1 LEFSYW
7 YLFRDSYLE
16 FRISKKQYVKYFIYI
31 STKSKLSYEIRG
43 SIMTDNEK
51 NIAHWQRDKFAAEIS
66 QDHFN
71 SELTVAGWIHE
82 IRNLGGIAF
91 ILLRD
96 RSGILQVT
104 AIKKEMGNDQFKEI
118 TTLPKESVLAVRG
131 VVQPN
136 DKVKAGFE
144 VLAKEFSVL
153 GLAKSPLPL
162 GVADEDKAELD
173 TKLDT
178 RLDSR
183 FLDLR
188 KPDVAAIFKIRSSV
202 LSAIR
207 QHFEDEGFI
216 EVQTPKIVATATEG
230 GTELFPVQYFE
241 TPAYLN
247 QSPQLYKQILM
258 ATGFDRVCE
267 IGPAFRAED
276 HDTVR
281 HLNEFTS
288 IDMEMAFSDEEG
300 AMGVLERLVQKS
312 IKVLVEQNQT
322 ELEILG
328 VKLEVPELPLKRVK
342 YDEALKVV
350 ADGGLELPWGEDLPM
365 EGMHILAKTYPSFH
379 FITHWPTE
387 SKPFYAQPF
396 EDEPKLCR
404 AFDLNYGAKE
414 ITSGAQR
421 VHNPQLLYSNL
432 ERMNLDP
439 KAFEFY
445 IKAFEYGMPPHAGW
459 GLGLERFIMIL
470 TDLPNIRECV
480 LFPRDRKRLVP

>member
-1 LEFSYW
+1 MEEPSQFQT
-7 YLFRDSYLE
+7 
-16 FRISKKQYVKYFIYI
+16 I
-31 STKSKLSYEIRG
+31 
-43 SIMTDNEK
+43 
-51 NIAHWQRDKFAAEIS
+51 NIWHRDKYATEILEA
-66 QDHFN
+66 DFGT
-71 SELTVAGWIHE
+71 ELSIAGWIHE

-96 RSGILQVT
+96 RTGIIQIT
-104 AIKKEMGNDQFKEI
+104 AIKKEMGNDAFKSI
-118 TTLPKESVLAVRG
+118 TGLPKESVIAVKG
-131 VVQPN
+131 IIQPN
-136 DKVKAGFE
+136 DKVSSGFE
-144 VLAKEFSVL
+144 VLVKDFQVL
-153 GLAKSPLPL
+153 GQSSSPLPL

-188 KPDVAAIFKIRSSV
+188 KPNVAAIFKIRSTT

-207 QHFEDEGFI
+207 QHFESEGFI
-216 EVQTPKIVATATEG
+216 EIQTPKIVATATEG

-241 TPAYLN
+241 TPAFLN
-247 QSPQLYKQILM
+247 QSPQLYKQIMM
-258 ATGFDRVCE
+258 ATGFDRVFE

-300 AMGVLERLVQKS
+300 AMVVLERLIHKMITMIIENNKKELDMINV
-312 IKVLVEQNQT
+312 N
-322 ELEILG
+322 LEI
-328 VKLEVPELPLKRVK
+328 PELPLPRIK
-342 YDEALKVV
+342 YDKVIELV
-350 ADGGLELPWGEDLPM
+350 NSGGLELPWGEDIPM
-365 EGMHILAKTYPSFH
+365 EGMHILAKSYPGFH
-379 FITHWPTE
+379 FITHWPTD

-396 EDEPKLCR
+396 EDEPKFCR

-421 VHNPQLLYSNL
+421 VHDPELLKSNL
-432 ERMNLDP
+432 RKQNLNP
-439 KAFEFY
+439 NAFEFY
-445 IKAFEYGMPPHAGW
+445 INAFEYGMPPHAGW
-459 GLGLERFIMIL
+459 GLGLERFLMIIC
-470 TDLPNIRECV
+470 DLPNIRECV

>member
-1 LEFSYW
+1 MFNIKYVYGL
-7 YLFRDSYLE
+7 
-16 FRISKKQYVKYFIYI
+16 KKNRGTTMSPEDLDAEQNIWHREKYA
-31 STKSKLSYEIRG
+31 T
-43 SIMTDNEK
+43 
-51 NIAHWQRDKFAAEIS
+51 EIS
-66 QDHFN
+66 EQDFN
-71 SELTVAGWIHE
+71 TDVTVAGWLHE
-82 IRNLGGIAF
+82 TRNLGGIAF

-96 RSGILQVT
+96 RTGILQVT
-104 AIKKEMGNDQFKEI
+104 AIKKEMGPELFKML
-118 TTLPKESVLAVRG
+118 TNLPKESVFAVRG
-131 VVQPN
+131 VIQPN
-136 DKVKAGFE
+136 DKVSGGFE
-144 VLAKEFSVL
+144 VLAKTVQVL

-162 GVADEDKAELD
+162 GVGDEDKADLD

-188 KPDVAAIFKIRSSV
+188 KPDVAAIFKLRSTM

-207 QHFEDEGFI
+207 QHFETEGFL

-241 TPAYLN
+241 RPAFLN

-258 ATGFDRVCE
+258 ATGFDRVFE

-276 HDTVR
+276 HDTAR

-288 IDMEMAFSDEEG
+288 IDMEMAFSDEED
-300 AMGVLERLVQKS
+300 AMGVLERLVLKS
-312 IKVLVEQNQT
+312 IEMIIDQNSA
-322 ELEILG
+322 EL
-328 VKLEVPELPLKRVK
+328 KLLNVSLDVPELPFKRIKYNDALELLK
-342 YDEALKVV
+342 D
-350 ADGGLELPWGEDLPM
+350 DGLELSWGEDISM
-365 EGMHILAKTYPSFH
+365 EAMHIITKSYPTFH

-396 EDEPKLCR
+396 ETTPELCR

-421 VHNPQLLYSNL
+421 VHNPDLLKANL
-432 ERMNLDP
+432 EKQKLNPND
-439 KAFEFY
+439 FEFY

-459 GLGLERFIMIL
+459 GLGLDRFVMIL
-470 TDLPNIRECV
+470 ADLANIRECT